1 MTPLSIQ
8 CDTCGHPAP
17 SLDEIREQGKGGG
30 LIALGWYC
38 AGGKRVCEKCAPEQR
53 EAAV

>member
-17 SLDEIREQGKGGG
+17 CSRISSSEGGG